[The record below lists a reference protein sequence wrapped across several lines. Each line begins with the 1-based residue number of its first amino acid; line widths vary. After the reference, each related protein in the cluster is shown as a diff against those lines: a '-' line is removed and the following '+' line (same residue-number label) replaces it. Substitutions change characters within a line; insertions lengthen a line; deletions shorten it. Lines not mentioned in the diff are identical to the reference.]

1 VLTLKHDAVKHV
13 LDCGNAYQ
21 KAYLVR
27 ALKWKIDQSL
37 IDALVSLQN
46 ADGGWPWQSKPGAPS
61 SIVGTSRTLELL
73 LKISL
78 HEGAPAVTD
87 AIYFLLAHRR
97 SDGGWSE
104 NPKLSGI
111 IPSEMAWISTTH
123 SMTYAT
129 ADAVNALTAAG
140 YSDHVSVRKAL
151 GFLLTTQNKEGGW
164 GSHVGADYPYG
175 TDIASM
181 DVVIKA
187 LALSGRDKR
196 SLVFRRAVE
205 AILLNTEDWKH
216 PVCAAAALNVFLRVG
231 YDPGHQ
237 NVTEL
242 VHILLDAQKP
252 DGGWSAFLEGASDPG
267 QTAYCAKQL
276 MKCNVEVV
284 RASGTATP

>member
-1 VLTLKHDAVKHV
+1 MLTLKHDAVKYV
-13 LDCGNAYQ
+13 LDHGNAYQ
-21 KAYLVR
+21 KAYLAR
-27 ALKWKIDQSL
+27 ALGRKIDQNL
-37 IDALVSLQN
+37 IDELVSLQN
-46 ADGGWPWQSKPGAPS
+46 ADGGWPWQFRPGAPS

-78 HEGAPAVTD
+78 EEGAAVVTD
-87 AIYFLLAHRR
+87 AVYFLLAHRR
-97 SDGGWSE
+97 SDGGWAE

-111 IPSEMAWISTTH
+111 IPSEMAWISTIH

-129 ADAVNALTAAG
+129 ADAVNALTVAG

-151 GFLLTTQNKEGGW
+151 GFLLRTQNEEGGW
-164 GSHVGADYPYG
+164 DSHVGADYPYG

-181 DVVIKA
+181 DVIVKA

-205 AILLNTEDWKH
+205 AILLNTDDWKH
-216 PVCAAAALNVFLRVG
+216 SVCAAAALNAFLRLG
-231 YDPGHQ
+231 YDPDHQ
-237 NVTEL
+237 HVTGL

-252 DGGWSAFLEGASDPG
+252 DGGWSPLLQGASDPG

-276 MKCNVEVV
+276 TKCNVEVV
-284 RASGTATP
+284 HVAGTRTQ